1 LTDTRLK
8 NLKTSWAPLHERTY
22 QELKTAI
29 MSGRFMPGEKLTVRG
44 LSEELGVSAMP
55 ARAAILRLAAE
66 KALDLSGTSG
76 SASIPLLTKSRF
88 NEMYELRVLLEGR
101 ATERAARQM
110 TKKDFSELQQLLVE
124 LETASVRGNSD
135 KYLEV
140 NQRFKFKIFQS
151 ADQPVLEDLIE
162 RLWMQIGP
170 FMRFYGKGIMD
181 LRVDRHKTA
190 LSALIARDG
199 VTARSALE
207 ADVKE
212 GATFLLTNAEF
223 AEEA

>member
-1 LTDTRLK
+1 
-8 NLKTSWAPLHERTY
+8 
-22 QELKTAI
+22 
-29 MSGRFMPGEKLTVRG
+29 
-44 LSEELGVSAMP
+44 
-55 ARAAILRLAAE
+55 
-66 KALDLSGTSG
+66 
-76 SASIPLLTKSRF
+76 
-88 NEMYELRVLLEGR
+88 
-101 ATERAARQM
+101 
-110 TKKDFSELQQLLVE
+110 
-124 LETASVRGNSD
+124 
-135 KYLEV
+135 
-140 NQRFKFKIFQS
+140 
-151 ADQPVLEDLIE
+151 
-162 RLWMQIGP
+162 MQIGP